1 MIAYR
6 YEDAA
11 ATGRT
16 RASVARRLQEEG
28 YLSGLVMARI
38 QEEAV
43 AMYDKGYTQE
53 NIVHDLK
60 LMGLLDDDGAPM
72 PDRLRSNPCD
82 GALRDTVVPAG
93 QRVISMKADGNT
105 VLTAYFCQAVV
116 PSVTVIGFDGSR
128 HPATGAELNQFGP
141 VFRSSN
147 TAGNCPTDGWFL
159 PGTTAVL
166 GSAGTGVPGYSID
179 GWTLDGAAKPAGP
192 LSVPITQDGAA
203 HQVGL
208 TVKVQCHKLT
218 VAADFGHT
226 AYPLPNCPGVA
237 ASQNLYAKGTNVTV
251 TAGES
256 SDHVFLGWK
265 ETGNV
270 FNPTLAAMDKD
281 VKLTTSFRSKTVGE
295 QITETVIDPALN
307 AMGVAAKKA
316 VGGIAYV
323 TKIFAQHVIDDVF
336 LSGLSLIGTGLA
348 AGFDAIGVQ
357 GKVLD
362 GIVLGLQTP
371 SNAFEASLAGFD
383 CVEEWA
389 WGRSVPTLD
398 DVKDTLQSA
407 ATGEAVAQVRGVPVD
422 DVVAEAQAIAARIAA
437 GDPEALTQAY
447 VAAAGGGAAV
457 MVLALVKDIEA
468 NPDLWAARAEA
479 LGSSLG
485 SYAQTFLEEEFG
497 KPFTWE
503 TSAAEAWSTGGDAF
517 LACMAENGKD
527 MAGQG
532 DED

>member
-1 MIAYR
+1 M
-6 YEDAA
+6 
-11 ATGRT
+11 
-16 RASVARRLQEEG
+16 
-28 YLSGLVMARI
+28 
-38 QEEAV
+38 
-43 AMYDKGYTQE
+43 
-53 NIVHDLK
+53 
-60 LMGLLDDDGAPM
+60 
-72 PDRLRSNPCD
+72 
-82 GALRDTVVPAG
+82 
-93 QRVISMKADGNT
+93 
-105 VLTAYFCQAVV
+105 
-116 PSVTVIGFDGSR
+116 
-128 HPATGAELNQFGP
+128 
-141 VFRSSN
+141 
-147 TAGNCPTDGWFL
+147 
-159 PGTTAVL
+159 
-166 GSAGTGVPGYSID
+166 
-179 GWTLDGAAKPAGP
+179 
-192 LSVPITQDGAA
+192 PITQDGAA
-203 HQVGL
+203 HKVGL

-256 SDHVFLGWK
+256 SDHVFLGWQ
-265 ETGNV
+265 ETGNA

-281 VKLTTSFRSKTVGE
+281 VKLTTSFRSKTMGE

-398 DVKDTLQSA
+398 DLEDTLKSA

-437 GDPEALTQAY
+437 GDPEALTAGLR
-447 VAAAGGGAAV
+447 GGGRR
-457 MVLALVKDIEA
+457 
-468 NPDLWAARAEA
+468 WGR
-479 LGSSLG
+479 
-485 SYAQTFLEEEFG
+485 
-497 KPFTWE
+497 
-503 TSAAEAWSTGGDAF
+503 GD
-517 LACMAENGKD
+517 GPGP
-527 MAGQG
+527 GQG
-532 DED
+532 HRGEPRPLGRSGRGAGELARVLRPDVPRGGVRQAVHLGDLRRRGLVDRRGRLPRLHGRERQGHGRPGR